1 MPYQIKKTIREKNL
15 STLLNDSLGVVL
27 EFKEKSEV
35 EKFCEILNANS
46 DNNCKYEIV
55 IIDSKEK

>member
-1 MPYQIKKTIREKNL
+1 MEYQIKKTIREKNL

-35 EKFCEILNANS
+35 FINELE
-46 DNNCKYEIV
+46 
-55 IIDSKEK
+55 

>member
-1 MPYQIKKTIREKNL
+1 MEYQIKKTIREKNL

-46 DNNCKYEIV
+46 DSNCKYEIV
-55 IIDSKEK
+55 IINSKEK